1 MKKIIAVLGCGL
13 IGLNWA
19 EAFLNAG
26 YKVQCWDPNS
36 AVVDKIDKLRDRVF
50 DADIA
55 YFSDVNEAVAGAIF
69 VQESGPERLE
79 VKRDLYQKL
88 SKTLGS
94 DAIVASSTSTIMPS
108 DLQQGLDYADRFV
121 IGHPFNPPHILP
133 LVEVVGGVQTSED
146 TVQSAYDFYALVG
159 KKPIK
164 LHKERIGHLS
174 NRIQAAV
181 WRESIDAVAS
191 GQASVEDVEL
201 AVTAALGPRW
211 ALMGQFETFDLAGGD
226 GGLADFFGDIG
237 SAIENLW
244 DDAQIP
250 EMTDELKTKIVTETQ
265 KLVGT
270 RSFAEKIK
278 RRDEFL
284 KVVLKAQNGE

>member
-1 MKKIIAVLGCGL
+1 MTKIIAVLGCGL

-19 EAFLNAG
+19 EAFINAG
-26 YKVQCWDPNS
+26 YKVQCWDPNP
-36 AVVDKIDKLRDRVF
+36 AVVEKIDGLRNRISG
-50 DADIA
+50 ADIV
-55 YFSDVNEAVAGAIF
+55 YFSDVNDAIDGAIF
-69 VQESGPERLE
+69 VQESGPERLD
-79 VKRDLYQKL
+79 VKRGLYERLGEKL
-88 SKTLGS
+88 SA

-133 LVEVVGGVQTSED
+133 LVEVVGGVLTSEK
-146 TVQSAYDFYALVG
+146 TVQIAYDFYASVG
-159 KKPIK
+159 KQPIK
-164 LHKERIGHLS
+164 LHKERLGHLA

-191 GQASVEDVEL
+191 GQASVADVEL

-211 ALMGQFETFDLAGGD
+211 ALMGQFETFDLAGGE
-226 GGLADFFGDIG
+226 GGMAGFLGDIG
-237 SAIENLW
+237 SAIEALW

-250 EMTDELKTKIVTETQ
+250 EMTDELKAKIIVETQ
-265 KLVGT
+265 KIVGE
-270 RSFAEKIK
+270 REFADKIK

-284 KVVLKAQNGE
+284 KVVLAAK